1 VVLNEAKENS
11 IFVGHTKKQLKLSS
25 FKINYFSCGRSSLGM
40 HAKQ

>member
-11 IFVGHTKKQLKLSS
+11 IFVSHTKNLTS
-25 FKINYFSCGRSSLGM
+25 KINYFPCGGFSLGM